1 MRGHAAAR
9 KCVHVC
15 TSARATQ
22 TIRFLVPDARACCGR
37 DRTVSQAE
45 GFCTE
50 FAAAQAAHNS
60 DTNRC
65 EKYTT
70 DDASLRMQQACV
82 SRGASVSR
90 IYTSGLANTVQSECT
105 NPDSDRTWF
114 RRTCYCR
121 GQGRLCFAQP
131 ILP

>member
-70 DDASLRMQQACV
+70 DDASLRMQQVRLTWCV
-82 SRGASVSR
+82 C
-90 IYTSGLANTVQSECT
+90 I
-105 NPDSDRTWF
+105 
-114 RRTCYCR
+114 
-121 GQGRLCFAQP
+121 
-131 ILP
+131 